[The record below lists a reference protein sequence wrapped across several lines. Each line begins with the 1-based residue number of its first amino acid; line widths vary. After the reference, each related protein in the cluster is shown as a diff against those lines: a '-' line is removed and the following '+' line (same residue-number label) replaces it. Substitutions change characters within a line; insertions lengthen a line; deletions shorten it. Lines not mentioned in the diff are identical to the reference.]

1 MRILSLRLILALIL
15 GITLVSLASSW
26 YEVRT
31 EQDALRSD
39 LERKATTLGES
50 LAANAESY
58 QQTGNQSGLEQM
70 AQEYT
75 NRDHLLGIGIY
86 STDGSPLVVTRALD
100 SVLSQPPPLLRSAL
114 ASNRMQSKFALLHF
128 RPVYLLAAPLHGA
141 DMSVAGAIV
150 VVHDAAYIRIEG
162 LRIWG
167 RTFLRMALQV
177 LVIVVITLLILRRG
191 VAGPVARVE
200 QWMKALRTD
209 RHAVPPSDSDMDFL
223 GSVAREVAPLAASL
237 ERARASAETE
247 ARLRNANESLW
258 TAERLA
264 DHVRSQLDGSNLFVV
279 SNREPYIHNRS
290 GNEIAVMVPASGV
303 VTAIEPILCA
313 CNGTWV
319 AHGSGDADIE
329 TADAHG
335 RLQVP
340 PAEPRYTLRRVWLT
354 AEQEEGY
361 YYGFSNEGLWPLC
374 HNAHTRPMFRASD
387 WEQYCAVNE
396 KFADAL
402 VEEIGEE
409 QHPVV
414 LIQDYHFA
422 LLPRMLKE
430 RLPHARIAIFWHIP
444 WPNSEAFGICPWR
457 KELLDGLL
465 GADLLGFQVQA
476 DCNNF
481 LDTVDHFLEARI
493 DREHFSVKR
502 DSHESR
508 VRPFP
513 ISVDFPEYS
522 PAAGKSVEEERSQL
536 LAELGIEAT
545 FLGVGVD
552 RVDYTKGIVERF
564 QAVET
569 FLEMHPRYQEKFTF
583 IQIGAPT
590 RSRIKRYSEF
600 QAEVAA
606 EAERINA
613 RFKRGKW
620 RPIVFLNRQHNHR
633 EVQRYYRVAHLCMVT
648 SLHDGMN
655 LVAKEFIAARQDERG
670 VLILSQFTGAAREL
684 KDAVLI
690 NPYDILAT
698 AEAIAQA
705 LDMSVEETADRMHH
719 MRRYVKDHNIYRW
732 AANLVGELCEVRLE
746 SRNREL
752 AFANGVQG
760 KG

>member
-1 MRILSLRLILALIL
+1 
-15 GITLVSLASSW
+15 
-26 YEVRT
+26 
-31 EQDALRSD
+31 
-39 LERKATTLGES
+39 
-50 LAANAESY
+50 
-58 QQTGNQSGLEQM
+58 
-70 AQEYT
+70 
-75 NRDHLLGIGIY
+75 
-86 STDGSPLVVTRALD
+86 
-100 SVLSQPPPLLRSAL
+100 
-114 ASNRMQSKFALLHF
+114 
-128 RPVYLLAAPLHGA
+128 
-141 DMSVAGAIV
+141 
-150 VVHDAAYIRIEG
+150 
-162 LRIWG
+162 
-167 RTFLRMALQV
+167 
-177 LVIVVITLLILRRG
+177 
-191 VAGPVARVE
+191 
-200 QWMKALRTD
+200 
-209 RHAVPPSDSDMDFL
+209 
-223 GSVAREVAPLAASL
+223 
-237 ERARASAETE
+237 
-247 ARLRNANESLW
+247 
-258 TAERLA
+258 
-264 DHVRSQLDGSNLFVV
+264 
-279 SNREPYIHNRS
+279 
-290 GNEIAVMVPASGV
+290 
-303 VTAIEPILCA
+303 
-313 CNGTWV
+313 V
-319 AHGSGDADIE
+319 AHGSGGADPE
-329 TADAHG
+329 TVDAHG

-340 PAEPRYTLRRVWLT
+340 PEEPRYTLRRVWLS

-374 HNAHTRPMFRASD
+374 HIAHTRPMFRASD
-387 WEQYCAVNE
+387 WEHYWAVNE

-409 QHPVV
+409 EHPVV

-430 RLPHARIAIFWHIP
+430 RLPQARIAIFWHIP

-457 KELLDGLL
+457 KELLAGLL

-481 LDTVDHFLEARI
+481 LDTVDRFLEARI

-502 DSHESR
+502 NNHESR

-513 ISVDFPEYS
+513 ISVEFPESDS
-522 PAAGKSVEEERSQL
+522 PSRHSAAEERGQL

-606 EAERINA
+606 EAERINS

-620 RPIVFLNRQHNHR
+620 RPIVFQNRQHNHR

-655 LVAKEFIAARQDERG
+655 LVAKEFIAARADERG

-684 KDAVLI
+684 HDAILI

-698 AEAIAQA
+698 SEAIAQA
-705 LDMSVEETADRMHH
+705 LDMSVEETVDRMRH

-732 AANLVGELCEVRLE
+732 AANLVGELCDVRLE

-752 AFANGVQG
+752 VLSASGVRG
-760 KG
+760 EG

>member
-1 MRILSLRLILALIL
+1 
-15 GITLVSLASSW
+15 
-26 YEVRT
+26 
-31 EQDALRSD
+31 
-39 LERKATTLGES
+39 
-50 LAANAESY
+50 
-58 QQTGNQSGLEQM
+58 M

-75 NRDHLLGIGIY
+75 NRDHLLGIGIFGA
-86 STDGSPLVVTRALD
+86 DGSPLVVTRALD
-100 SVLSQPPPLLRSAL
+100 SVLSPPPPLLRSAL

-128 RPVYLLAAPLHGA
+128 RPVYLLAAPLHA
-141 DMSVAGAIV
+141 TDTTVAGAIV
-150 VVHDAAYIRIEG
+150 IVHDAAYIRIEA

-167 RTFLRMALQV
+167 QTFLRMALQV
-177 LVIVVITLLILRRG
+177 LVIVVITLLILKRSL
-191 VAGPVARVE
+191 AAPVKRVE
-200 QWMKALRTD
+200 QWMKALRTG
-209 RHAVPPSDSDMDFL
+209 RHAVPPSESDMDFL
-223 GSVAREVAPLAASL
+223 GPVAREVAPLAESL
-237 ERARASAETE
+237 QRARASAENE
-247 ARLRNANESLW
+247 ARLRNSNESLW

-290 GNEIAVMVPASGV
+290 GNEITVTVPASGV

-319 AHGSGDADIE
+319 AHGSGGADPE
-329 TADAHG
+329 TVDAHG

-340 PAEPRYTLRRVWLT
+340 PEEPRYTLRRVWLS

-374 HNAHTRPMFRASD
+374 HIAHTRPMFRASD
-387 WEQYCAVNE
+387 WEHYWAVNE

-402 VEEIGEE
+402 VEEIGDEE
-409 QHPVV
+409 HPVV

-430 RLPHARIAIFWHIP
+430 RLPQARIAIFWHIP

-457 KELLDGLL
+457 KELLAGLL

-481 LDTVDHFLEARI
+481 LDTVDRFLEARI

-502 DSHESR
+502 DNHESR

-513 ISVDFPEYS
+513 ISVEFPQSDS
-522 PAAGKSVEEERSQL
+522 PSRHSAAEERGQL

-606 EAERINA
+606 EAERINS

-620 RPIVFLNRQHNHR
+620 RPIVFQNRQHNHR

-655 LVAKEFIAARQDERG
+655 LVAKEFIAARADERG
-670 VLILSQFTGAAREL
+670 VLILSHFTGAAREL
-684 KDAVLI
+684 QDAILI

-698 AEAIAQA
+698 SEAIAQA
-705 LDMSVEETADRMHH
+705 LDMSVEETVDRMRH

-732 AANLVGELCEVRLE
+732 AANLVGELCDVRLE

-752 AFANGVQG
+752 VLSASGVRG
-760 KG
+760 EG